1 MVVAQGQLQ
10 RLAYKKQSALG
21 TAASGAGGQYL
32 RRETG
37 SFNLKKDAFNS
48 NEITTHQQYT
58 GDTYGVSKTE
68 GSLDNVLS
76 IGTYAPFMGST
87 VRKDFAAIAALT
99 ALTLTIAGA
108 GPFTITASA
117 SAFLTGGVKIGHVV
131 RITAGTYTG
140 IARDLNLLVT
150 GVTATVLT
158 VVVPNGKVLAANS
171 AIVSSTLTVIGKT
184 TLAPTTGHTNDYY
197 TFEEWY
203 SDLTL
208 SRLFTDVQIGSVD
221 ISIPATGNATIKMG
235 FMGLGRAKSGAQV
248 LTAPTAETTSTILS
262 SNNGYIMLAG
272 SRIVTGTSL
281 NLKIENGM
289 AYGEAVIGSR
299 VITDLVKGTIKASGS
314 LTAVHDGETL
324 SNLFDNET
332 PLSIVAVLFADNT
345 DIADFTAFTVSR
357 AKLFSDDNDD
367 GKKQIVATY
376 NFVGEI
382 NPAGGAAL
390 ANDQST
396 IGIQDSLA

>member
-1 MVVAQGQLQ
+1 MPVAQGQLQ
-10 RLAYKKQSALG
+10 RLAFKKQSALG

-108 GPFTITASA
+108 GPFTITAGA
-117 SAFLTGGVKIGHVV
+117 SAFLTGGVKVGHVV

-158 VVVPNGKVLAANS
+158 VVVPNGKILAAQGPI
-171 AIVSSTLTVIGKT
+171 ATSTLTVVGKT

-248 LTAPTAETTSTILS
+248 LTSPTAETTSTILS

-376 NFVGEI
+376 NFTGEL
-382 NPAGGAAL
+382 NSAGGPAL